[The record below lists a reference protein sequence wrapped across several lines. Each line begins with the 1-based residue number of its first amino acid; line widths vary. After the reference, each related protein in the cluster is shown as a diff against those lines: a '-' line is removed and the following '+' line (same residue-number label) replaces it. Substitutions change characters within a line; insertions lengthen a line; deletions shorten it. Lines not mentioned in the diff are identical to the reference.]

1 MPTSLMA
8 GDYVGVVTKE
18 NLIAAVGAPCSS
30 NAMTHELGHNLG
42 LVHSKAQGD
51 RDGSFFW
58 SRGHGE
64 SGKFSTLM
72 SYPQAYTPRAQTV
85 QYYSNPEIQC
95 NGEPCGAAITDLDN
109 GANSALSVR
118 TVIYQAASLYG
129 TLGIDAN
136 SNGVPDEEEAHSAD
150 TNESSD
156 ESEGE
161 QVQPSTTSN
170 QFGNG
175 SDSGIQVQT

>member
-1 MPTSLMA
+1 MPTGLMA

-85 QYYSNPEIQC
+85 QYYSNPEVQC
-95 NGEPCGAAITDLDN
+95 NGNPCGAPITDIDN
-109 GANSALSVR
+109 GANAALSVK

-129 TLGIDAN
+129 TPWN
-136 SNGVPDEEEAHSAD
+136 
-150 TNESSD
+150 
-156 ESEGE
+156 
-161 QVQPSTTSN
+161 
-170 QFGNG
+170 
-175 SDSGIQVQT
+175 